1 MILIFLPWN
10 LFLALGIIF
19 QLFGYLKKFWHFTLV
34 SSIFYLVS
42 ILISAKEIKYVFY
55 FITILTFIAAVQE
68 RSRIKRS

>member
-10 LFLALGIIF
+10 LFLASGIIF
-19 QLFGYLKKFWHFTLV
+19 QLFGYLKKFWHLTLI

-42 ILISAKEIKYVFY
+42 IFMSSKEIKYVFY

-68 RSRIKRS
+68 RSRVKRS